1 MNPADMT
8 REELVDEVI
17 RVRNL
22 IANMVESIEQMKL
35 RQDDDLTFDPFIP
48 EIPELPEMPVVN
60 VVRPVRAEKYTCECG
75 AEITFKARKR
85 HEASGKHIRLVAQ
98 FRE

>member
-8 REELVDEVI
+8 REELIDEVT

-22 IANMVESIEQMKL
+22 IANTVQNIEQM
-35 RQDDDLTFDPFIP
+35 RIRRGDDLTFDPFIP
-48 EIPELPEMPVVN
+48 EIPELPELPVVN
-60 VVRPVRAEKYTCECG
+60 VIRRIPNEKYTCECG

-85 HEASGKHIRLVAQ
+85 HEASSLSLIHI
-98 FRE
+98 

>member
-1 MNPADMT
+1 MDPADMT

-60 VVRPVRAEKYTCECG
+60 VVGRVRPEKYICECG